1 MAVPNI
7 DYGQMLQYIRAAYEQ
22 GLTSWA
28 QVDEA
33 LAADASYSLS
43 NYAAY
48 FKSNPAAFK
57 VIENSNASLRSVS
70 TQISSEVLTES
81 PASAINSNL
90 GSSVVSE
97 SAYVEVPANMTA
109 EAGATTGR
117 FSAGLNLGSKVATG
131 TRFVFGE
138 VAPAVGAA
146 MTGCAL
152 GKTIDG
158 AIYDIGEALN
168 TNPPWALDPSTW
180 GSLTSDID
188 ENDPL
193 YVQWAGKALNFLLGI
208 NPDDGTTT
216 AYMDEN
222 AVAAYAQWLY
232 QQGVFDSSFSPV
244 SIDVG
249 NYQTSSVLYV
259 TTLGDV
265 FYNNLL
271 PSATSDYTDDVNY
284 NNFFDVTSYTADMPV
299 IIRRTY
305 LSSSSNYL
313 EAYPINSFL
322 TDNLIVNS
330 INDKIA
336 NVSAR
341 IAVYGFLRI
350 YTSQYVTDG
359 KSRLFTYDRK
369 PKISDLSL
377 SKLYMA
383 SNISELLIPNLPS
396 VHNIYFAGKQVTK
409 PGVGDQTDAVLPDT
423 STWLNPEAIGQY
435 LAQYFPQIDPD
446 WADKKVT
453 QTVPQPD
460 GNPITYTYVPVPMV
474 QFDPTTQT
482 NPSTG
487 PFSQLNPVVQP
498 DLDPQLNPI
507 VNTIPQLIAQPIQ
520 PNPDIPTN
528 PSDTG
533 SGETPPVYV
542 PVINPEISTGMWAVY
557 NPSDDALASF
567 GRWLWSSNF
576 VDQIKKLFNNPMDAI
591 IGLHQVYAP
600 VTKGRKENIRCG
612 YIDSNVLS
620 DIVARRYSKSDCGTI
635 YLKEYFGNVFD
646 YDPYTQVS
654 IYLPFIGVVPLKTA
668 DVMRARL
675 TVLYHFDVLTGAC
688 LAEIQV
694 KRDGAGGVIYTFTG
708 SCAVSLPFSSGS
720 YMNAVVDAAMVG
732 INSIGAI
739 ASGFSG
745 NLLAMT
751 MFAGGAI
758 ANTFKEHTSVQ
769 KSGSFSG
776 NAGAMGGKTPYLII
790 TRPQTE
796 LAANYQHFVG
806 IPSNENVV
814 LGSVSGYAKVKSVHV
829 EAVTNASEEEKRE
842 IESLLK
848 SGVLIQ

>member
-131 TRFVFGE
+131 TRFVFGK

-146 MTGCAL
+146 MVGCAL
-152 GKTIDG
+152 GKSIDG
-158 AIYDIGEALN
+158 AIYDIGSAIGA
-168 TNPPWALDPSTW
+168 NPPWALNPETW
-180 GSLTSDID
+180 GGLLSDID

-193 YVQWAGKALNFLLGI
+193 YVQWAGKALQFLLGVD
-208 NPDDGTTT
+208 PETGTTT

-222 AVAAYAQWLY
+222 AVAAYAQWLKE
-232 QQGVFDSSFSPV
+232 QGLFESAGELVPTKEIVNVGDTVTVNDFVQYPLEIAMQLLPEYTSVDPYGAPQRFIEQWSGKNVLVCGGGNANTLRIIGRNIESYEGTVQRSGKYVTMTPNYRYGETSLTGLYVRLSDKQLRIFTEGGSTPTEGNEAYPLSKVQEPV
-244 SIDVG
+244 SINNSLPIIFGSV
-249 NYQTSSVLYV
+249 TSS
-259 TTLGDV
+259 
-265 FYNNLL
+265 
-271 PSATSDYTDDVNY
+271 
-284 NNFFDVTSYTADMPV
+284 
-299 IIRRTY
+299 
-305 LSSSSNYL
+305 
-313 EAYPINSFL
+313 
-322 TDNLIVNS
+322 
-330 INDKIA
+330 
-336 NVSAR
+336 
-341 IAVYGFLRI
+341 
-350 YTSQYVTDG
+350 
-359 KSRLFTYDRK
+359 
-369 PKISDLSL
+369 
-377 SKLYMA
+377 
-383 SNISELLIPNLPS
+383 IP
-396 VHNIYFAGKQVTK
+396 GT
-409 PGVGDQTDAVLPDT
+409 GDQSGAVLPDT

-435 LAQYFPQIDPD
+435 LGSYFPTIDPD

-460 GNPITYTYVPVPMV
+460 GNPVTYTYVPVPMV
-474 QFDPTTQT
+474 QFDPATETY
-482 NPSTG
+482 PSTG

-533 SGETPPVYV
+533 SGETPPVNV

-557 NPSDDALASF
+557 NPSDGALASF
-567 GRWLWSSNF
+567 GSWLWSSNF

-620 DIVARRYSKSDCGTI
+620 DTVARRYSKSDCGTI

-814 LGSVSGYAKVKSVHV
+814 LGSVSGYARVKSVHV